1 METAATQ
8 PEIVGKTT
16 NRGVRPG
23 LSMSLRWHDK
33 TGAAKTRTWPAPKLK
48 NGVELADGFVMG
60 D

>member
-1 METAATQ
+1 
-8 PEIVGKTT
+8 
-16 NRGVRPG
+16 
-23 LSMSLRWHDK
+23 LSVSLRWHDK